1 MNGTSLVVDTPA
13 GVQQNDLML
22 VLIGWSIGGSI
33 TAPAGWTLNS
43 SNGASGTSLYSY
55 RRIAGA
61 SEPANY
67 TWTFAASATVA
78 SWEGAYIG
86 VDTTSPRDGVGQGS
100 ANGTTHTSPAMTNTN
115 TNDLIVNAYSLNAI
129 ATFTTPT
136 GVVPEAV
143 VTAGSGPGASLAVFD
158 GIQSSAGT
166 VAAKTTTSSVSG
178 KLREDATTRAEFLA
192 LVRGGRQ

>member
-1 MNGTSLVVDTPA
+1 SLVVDTPA

-61 SEPANY
+61 SEPATY
-67 TWTFAASATVA
+67 TWTFGASATVA
-78 SWEGAYIG
+78 AWEGAYIG
-86 VDTTSPRDGVGQGS
+86 VNTTTPLDGIMQGG
-100 ANGTTHTSPAMTNTN
+100 ANSTTHTSPATSNAN
-115 TNDLIVNAYSLNAI
+115 ANDMIVNAYSLNAI

-136 GVVPEAV
+136 GVSPE
-143 VTAGSGPGASLAVFD
+143 
-158 GIQSSAGT
+158 T
-166 VAAKTTTSSVSG
+166 V
-178 KLREDATTRAEFLA
+178 
-192 LVRGGRQ
+192 